1 MIIHSPI
8 ISGSLTFAPGAE
20 FTLPNGSFS
29 GSFSGSISGI
39 GDPATFSASLEN
51 KVSQL
56 TIDTGSQD
64 ARLDLLESFTASLE
78 TKNST
83 LATYTASLATT
94 GSNIFYGDQTITG
107 SLAINDSATNFLIEG
122 NAFSQTYLTSNGA
135 IVLNP
140 GYGGVE
146 MVGSYKTFKATD
158 ITADGFV
165 SGEIRA
171 NNGVVSGSSQIV
183 SILSPLNTFSASQE
197 TKDATLATYT
207 GSVNSSITNLN
218 SATASLGG
226 RASNLESFTSSFN
239 TAFGLDGTAVT
250 VKGNLLVQGTTTTV
264 DSTTVRIGDNIIE
277 LNGSGA
283 TNGGIHIK
291 DATSPNTATGS
302 LLWDT
307 TNDKWIAGALGS
319 ELELVTISGT
329 QTLTNKTINGSQLV
343 DASVANTKLTNS
355 TISGIALG
363 SNLATLTIGTGLSGT
378 SYNGSGAVTIA
389 NTGVTSNVAGTGV
402 TVSGATGAVTISIG
416 QAVATS
422 SNVQFNSLGVG
433 MAASATAGR
442 IDATNDIVAY
452 SSSDIRFKENIKP
465 IENSLE
471 KISKISGN
479 TYDWKEENKIEHG
492 YEGNDVGVIAQEIE
506 VVLPQ
511 LVQTRENGYKAVK
524 YDKLVAL
531 LIEGIKEQQLQIN
544 DLKSKIEILENKL

>member
-8 ISGSLTFAPGAE
+8 ISGSLTFASGAE

-83 LATYTASLATT
+83 LATYTGSIDTKNTTLGTYTGSIDTKNTTLGTYTGSINSFTASEETKNTALATYT
-94 GSNIFYGDQTITG
+94 GSINSFTASEETKNSTLATYTG
-107 SLAINDSATNFLIEG
+107 SID
-122 NAFSQTYLTSNGA
+122 
-135 IVLNP
+135 
-140 GYGGVE
+140 
-146 MVGSYKTFKATD
+146 
-158 ITADGFV
+158 
-165 SGEIRA
+165 
-171 NNGVVSGSSQIV
+171 
-183 SILSPLNTFSASQE
+183 
-197 TKDATLATYT
+197 TKNATLATYT

-307 TNDKWIAGALGS
+307 TNDKWIAGVLGS

-506 VVLPQ
+506 AVLPQ